1 LKVGYDLRL
10 SEDVAVAPIA
20 GVDLNMFAWEKTS
33 NAPSTALS
41 TAELATFVYVG
52 VQGRFDMGGR
62 RTTGA
67 VTTPLPEPVV
77 PTSAEIPAPPPP
89 PTMPVS
95 PNVAVSKDILQECK
109 LELNSVERA
118 PKFEFDKSELLPA
131 DVEVLSKIAECFVSG
146 PMKGTNMAL
155 VGRADPRGT
164 SKYNDALGMR
174 RAASVEDYLV
184 KAGMDASTI
193 ERSSRGK
200 RDAVGTDE
208 ATWAVDRRVDV
219 LTR

>member
-1 LKVGYDLRL
+1 
-10 SEDVAVAPIA
+10 
-20 GVDLNMFAWEKTS
+20 
-33 NAPSTALS
+33 
-41 TAELATFVYVG
+41 
-52 VQGRFDMGGR
+52 
-62 RTTGA
+62 
-67 VTTPLPEPVV
+67 
-77 PTSAEIPAPPPP
+77 
-89 PTMPVS
+89 MPVS